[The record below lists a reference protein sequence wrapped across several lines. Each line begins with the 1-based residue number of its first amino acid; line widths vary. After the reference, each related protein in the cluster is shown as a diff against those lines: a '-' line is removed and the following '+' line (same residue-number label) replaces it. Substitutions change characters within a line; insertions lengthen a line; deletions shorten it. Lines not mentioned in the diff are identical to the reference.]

1 MRGRLPKEDTPLCML
16 YVVMRNCMLLYGLS
30 LKRKLKTKIH
40 QMKIYPLQNIRFK
53 ISISDLHMHGELQDR
68 FGVR

>member
-1 MRGRLPKEDTPLCML
+1 
-16 YVVMRNCMLLYGLS
+16 MLLYGLS